1 MLPVWLCYLS
11 DNVTCV
17 AMLPVWQCHLYD
29 DVIYVTMLPAWQC
42 YLCDNVTCV
51 AMSPVWLIPV
61 WLCHLHDN
69 VTCMTVLPAW
79 QCHLCDD
86 VTCVA
91 VTCVATLISAS
102 WPESFRTNDIIGWS
116 SCTLSHQTQ
125 HMLSQFTNASTLG
138 VKLVVKKFQIPIDL
152 TLLWI
157 YLLNIWEFVYFVCG
171 LSPPKRR
178 IVWWRNFVC
187 RCIPTVCWTCVV
199 LFL

>member
-1 MLPVWLCYLS
+1 MTGYDDHVNKTITTVAVGTVYTSHQLSSFLCWSLWPDHVTCVTMLPVWLCYLS
-11 DNVTCV
+11 DNITCV

-29 DVIYVTMLPAWQC
+29 NVIYVTMLPAWQC

-51 AMSPVWLIPV
+51 AMSPVWLLPV

-138 VKLVVKKFQIPIDL
+138 V
-152 TLLWI
+152 
-157 YLLNIWEFVYFVCG
+157 
-171 LSPPKRR
+171 S
-178 IVWWRNFVC
+178 
-187 RCIPTVCWTCVV
+187 
-199 LFL
+199 